1 MRYPGIWFGF
11 DEDGMLGHAG
21 IPTHM
26 AQSPEERNQEV
37 KRIVVTQRTDADDQV
52 AQEKDAL
59 DEATECPEMYGD
71 LKKAYVKA
79 RMVYFSFQGQW
90 LTRVD
95 DVARPR
101 DRLLYD

>member
-11 DEDGMLGHAG
+11 DEDGAAGHVG
-21 IPTHM
+21 VPTHL

-37 KRIVVTQRTDADDQV
+37 KRIVVTQRTDPDEQA

-59 DEATECPEMYGD
+59 DEAIECPEMYGD

-79 RMVYFSFQGQW
+79 SI
-90 LTRVD
+90 VD
-95 DVARPR
+95 
-101 DRLLYD
+101 LCF